1 MTPEMKYVAMIYG
14 NPANRDLFTA
24 EEWLEVLAMQEARNE
39 MSRAGGEPP
48 EAHGLEDAAGHCSAD
63 QGTV

>member
-24 EEWLEVLAMQEARNE
+24 EEWLKVLAMQEACNE
-39 MSRAGGEPP
+39 MCRSSGEPL
-48 EAHGLEDAAGHCSAD
+48 EAYGLENAAGRCSAHH
-63 QGTV
+63 GTV